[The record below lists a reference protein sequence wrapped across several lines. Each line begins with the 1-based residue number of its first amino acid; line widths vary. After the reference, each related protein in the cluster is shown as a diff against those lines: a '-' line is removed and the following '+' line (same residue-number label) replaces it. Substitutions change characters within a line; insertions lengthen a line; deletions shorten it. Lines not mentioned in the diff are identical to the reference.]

1 MYSRKVMDHFLHPR
15 NMGKMKN
22 ADVTA
27 QVGNPVCGDVMKIYL
42 KIGKKGGKEYIKD
55 IKFQTLGCTAAIA
68 TSSMMTEM
76 VKGKPLDQAAKISNQ
91 AIAQALGGL
100 PPVKMHCSVL
110 AQQVLK
116 KAIEKWG
123 TDSQILM
130 FFEEV
135 GELMQAISK
144 IYRDKGKGEYD
155 LAILAEEIA
164 DVEIM
169 LEQLKVIFGVEELA
183 RNIYRLKLKRL
194 EEMLND

>member
-76 VKGKPLDQAAKISNQ
+76 VKGKPLDQAVKISNQ

-116 KAIEKWG
+116 KAIEKWQKQK
-123 TDSQILM
+123 S
-130 FFEEV
+130 
-135 GELMQAISK
+135 AK
-144 IYRDKGKGEYD
+144 K
-155 LAILAEEIA
+155 
-164 DVEIM
+164 
-169 LEQLKVIFGVEELA
+169 
-183 RNIYRLKLKRL
+183 
-194 EEMLND
+194 